1 MVVERKGVRNEAGY
15 WVKGDG
21 GHKHGF
27 RLLEELQAASA
38 TTLPAILEYAANK
51 HGDAPCMGTRQ
62 ILARE
67 RVVENDKKLEKLKL
81 GVYSF
86 LTYREVQDQVVK
98 FGAGLASIGTGDTGR
113 IAMFGETRAEWFMAA
128 IGCLRQRLSLVTVY
142 TNLADDNIVSSLN
155 ETEVSLIITS
165 YDLLA
170 RTVKILPKCP
180 AIKHVI
186 VMEDQLEGMGT
197 VPEDLKDV
205 AVVAFK
211 DVIKAGESVEAS
223 SDMPAGDDLAI
234 IMYTSGSGGR
244 PKGVELTHNNIFF
257 AITGYAIQA
266 DIGLGDRYLAFLP
279 LAHVMELA
287 TEISLVAMNVTI
299 VYSSPL
305 TLTSVS
311 PKIMKGTLGDA
322 QVAKPTCINA
332 VPLVLDRIIKGVTRV
347 IEDQGFLKAKIFN
360 AALKFKHTVPP
371 SVSKLF
377 DTLIFNKVK
386 EHLGGE
392 LRMLVVGGAPL
403 SPETQSKI
411 RAMFGCTVQV
421 GYGATETAASIT
433 STDTDDPRTGQCGP
447 PNHGVLVT
455 LRDWE
460 EGGYRTTDEPHP
472 RGEILVGG
480 PTVSRGYFRL
490 PKETEESFV
499 EMDGERWFQ
508 TGDIGEF
515 DDTGVL
521 RIIDRKKDLVKLRT
535 GEYISLGAIEMK
547 LKTHPVLESIF
558 VWAFP
563 GAENCIAVAVPMQDR
578 LRKIADNLDPKGEAK
593 GDTSFANLCKD
604 KAVVATVLK
613 ELQNHGKKQGLGRW
627 DLPVGLHLSP
637 EPWTPESGLVTAALK
652 IRRKPLVTHFQSEI
666 DALYGN
672 LGKEE

>member
-1 MVVERKGVRNEAGY
+1 
-15 WVKGDG
+15 
-21 GHKHGF
+21 
-27 RLLEELQAASA
+27 
-38 TTLPAILEYAANK
+38 
-51 HGDAPCMGTRQ
+51 
-62 ILARE
+62 
-67 RVVENDKKLEKLKL
+67 
-81 GVYSF
+81 
-86 LTYREVQDQVVK
+86 
-98 FGAGLASIGTGDTGR
+98 
-113 IAMFGETRAEWFMAA
+113 MFAETRAEWFMAA
-128 IGCLRQRLSLVTVY
+128 MGCLRQRLSLVTVY
-142 TNLADDNIVSSLN
+142 TNLAETTSCRLVER
-155 ETEVSLIITS
+155 ETEVSVVITS

-170 RTVKILPKCP
+170 RTLKLLPKCT

-186 VMEDQLEGMGT
+186 VMEDQLEGLGRNSARKTSKGRGCVM
-197 VPEDLKDV
+197 
-205 AVVAFK
+205 AFK
-211 DVIKAGESVEAS
+211 DVGESWGAWK
-223 SDMPAGDDLAI
+223 PPRTCHCDDLAI

-244 PKGVELTHNNIFF
+244 PKGVELTQHKTSSSANHGATPSRPTF
-257 AITGYAIQA
+257 
-266 DIGLGDRYLAFLP
+266 GL
-279 LAHVMELA
+279 VTLA

-322 QVAKPTCINA
+322 QVAKPTCLNA
-332 VPLVLDRIIKGVTRV
+332 VPLVLDRIINQSN
-347 IEDQGFLKAKIFN
+347 EDQGYLKAKIFN
-360 AALKFKHTVPP
+360 TALKLKQTVPP

-377 DTLIFNKVK
+377 DALIFNKVK

-403 SPETQSKI
+403 SPETHTKI

-421 GYGATETAASIT
+421 GYGATETAASIS
-433 STDTDDPRTGQCGP
+433 STDTDDTRTGQCGP

-460 EGGYRTTDEPHP
+460 EGGYRATDEPHP

-490 PKETEESFV
+490 PAETEESFI
-499 EMDGERWFQ
+499 EKDGQRWFQ

-547 LKTHPVLESIF
+547 LKTHPVIESIF

-563 GAENCIAVAVPMQDR
+563 GAENCLAIAVPIQDR
-578 LRKIADNLDPKGEAK
+578 LRKISDNLDPKADPKGEI
-593 GDTSFANLCKD
+593 TFANLCKE
-604 KAVVATVLK
+604 KAVVAAVLK
-613 ELQNHGKKQGLGRW
+613 ELQSHGKKQGLGRW

-652 IRRKPLVTHFQSEI
+652 IRRKPLVAHFKSDI

-672 LGKEE
+672 LGSQE